1 MPLVTTVKPT
11 YLPVTL
17 EEAKIQ
23 CRILSSDSTHD
34 IRLIAAIQEAT
45 ASVETF
51 TGARFATQTVRLELD
66 CFPAGYYSRIDLGVY
81 PVSAVTSIAYDD
93 IDNVE
98 QTLVAGTDYW
108 SQLGGMYPFVQAVTY
123 WPATMFAKPNSVRIT
138 MTAGSDECAVDQDIR
153 HAILMRVKEYFDN
166 AGESVTG
173 QSVESTVN
181 TVKALTDMHR
191 RIVV

>member
-1 MPLVTTVKPT
+1 MVLVTTVKPT

-17 EEAKIQ
+17 DEAKTQ

-34 IRLIAAIQEAT
+34 TRLIAAIEEAT

-51 TGARFATQTVRLELD
+51 TGARFATQTVRLDLD
-66 CFPAGYYSRIDLGVY
+66 EFPAGYYSRIDLGVY
-81 PVSAVTSIAYDD
+81 PVSAITSIAYDD
-93 IDNVE
+93 VDNAE
-98 QTLVAGTDYW
+98 QTLVANTDYW
-108 SQLGGMYPFVQAVTY
+108 TYLGGMYPFVQAVSS
-123 WPATMFAKPNSVRIT
+123 WPATMYAKPGSVRIT
-138 MTAGSDECAVDQDIR
+138 MTAGSDECDVAQDIR

-173 QSVESTVN
+173 QSVEPTVN